1 MEELLLNIEVNVGFI
16 AETEDILELVDY
28 LIEDGIT
35 VYYDEEKELEDIIE
49 DNDILQITKIV
60 CEDCG
65 EETYFIEEV
74 FDEEGYTIP
83 DDRLIYTYVDEDIL
97 DCIEYTALD
106 TEIVPIEF
114 EEYDED
120 EEDFECDGNCSNC
133 ELNDEEE
140 FGEEETMGEE
150 DLGYALTD
158 ELLASLHE
166 IDPNDVESIV
176 ELIADKL
183 NEAYEFGYQEG
194 LDDSLDEI
202 QDSIDAIKSL
212 KITEE

>member
-1 MEELLLNIEVNVGFI
+1 MEELLLNIEVNAGFI

-83 DDRLIYTYVDEDIL
+83 DDELVYTYVDSDLL

-106 TEIVPIEF
+106 TEIIPVEIEYEDND
-114 EEYDED
+114 EELECDGDCENCTLEEDEFED
-120 EEDFECDGNCSNC
+120 EERIGDILAQELLDSLAEVDKDDFE
-133 ELNDEEE
+133 
-140 FGEEETMGEE
+140 TMV
-150 DLGYALTD
+150 
-158 ELLASLHE
+158 E
-166 IDPNDVESIV
+166 I
-176 ELIADKL
+176 IADKL
-183 NEAYEFGYQEG
+183 QESYDCAKMDA
-194 LDDSLDEI
+194 LAEL
-202 QDSIDAIKSL
+202 QDTIDAIKSL
-212 KITEE
+212 N

>member
-1 MEELLLNIEVNVGFI
+1 MEELLLTSLENVGFI

-83 DDRLIYTYVDEDIL
+83 DDRLVFTYVDEDLL

-106 TEIVPIEF
+106 TEIVPVEI
-114 EEYDED
+114 EYDE
-120 EEDFECDGNCSNC
+120 EETEYVEDCSNC
-133 ELNDEEE
+133 MLNYEDEFEDEDFIGDILCEELFESLSEVDKDDI
-140 FGEEETMGEE
+140 ETM
-150 DLGYALTD
+150 
-158 ELLASLHE
+158 
-166 IDPNDVESIV
+166 I

-183 NEAYEFGYQEG
+183 QEAYEFGYNNA
-194 LDDSLDEI
+194 LHNASLEI
-202 QDSIDAIKSL
+202 KDTLEAINSL
-212 KITEE
+212 EIKY